1 MTDPGILR
9 VSVVEDDS
17 DIRAMLREVFSTTD
31 GFRLLNVFRSAEL
44 ALADKTTERPDV
56 MVVDINLPGMDG
68 IECVRQLSQRS
79 PGTQFL
85 MYTVYDDDKRI
96 FEALRLGAS
105 GFLLKNS
112 TPDEIVAAVR
122 GMHDGGA
129 PMSAAIARRVVDHF
143 KQRPSAVPI
152 AEAQLGERETE
163 VLKLLA
169 EGMLYKE
176 IAERLGIAVGT
187 VKNHVFRIYAKLQVQ
202 NRTEATNR
210 YFGR

>member
-1 MTDPGILR
+1 
-9 VSVVEDDS
+9 V
-17 DIRAMLREVFSTTD
+17 
-31 GFRLLNVFRSAEL
+31 
-44 ALADKTTERPDV
+44 DV
-56 MVVDINLPGMDG
+56 NLPGMDG
-68 IECVRQLSQRS
+68 IEFVRQMAERKK
-79 PGTQFL
+79 GIQFM

-96 FEALRLGAS
+96 FDALRFGAS

-122 GMHDGGA
+122 EIHDGGA

-152 AEAQLGERETE
+152 LEEHLGEREAE

-169 EGMLYKE
+169 EGLLYKE
-176 IAERLGIAVGT
+176 IAAQLGISIGT
-187 VKNHVFRIYAKLQVQ
+187 VKNHVFRVYAKLQVQ

>member
-1 MTDPGILR
+1 MDEGRLLR
-9 VSVVEDDS
+9 VSIVEDDA
-17 DIRAMLREVFSTTD
+17 DIRAMLREVFTTSA
-31 GFRLLNVFRSAEL
+31 GFRLVNTFRSTEQ
-44 ALADKTTERPDV
+44 ALADAGSERPDV

-68 IECVRQLSQRS
+68 IECVRQMSQRS

-96 FEALRLGAS
+96 FDALRLGAS

-112 TPDEIVAAVR
+112 TPDEIVAAAR
-122 GMHDGGA
+122 EIHDGGA

-187 VKNHVFRIYAKLQVQ
+187 VKNHVFRVYAKLQVQ

>member
-1 MTDPGILR
+1 MDEGRLLR
-9 VSVVEDDS
+9 VSIVEDDA
-17 DIRAMLREVFSTTD
+17 DIRAMLREVFTTAA
-31 GFRLLNVFRSAEL
+31 GFRLVNTFRSTEQ
-44 ALADKTTERPDV
+44 ALADIGTERPDV

-68 IECVRQLSQRS
+68 IECVRQMSLRD

-96 FEALRLGAS
+96 FDALRLGAS

-112 TPDEIVAAVR
+112 TPDEIVAAAR
-122 GMHDGGA
+122 EIYDGGA

-187 VKNHVFRIYAKLQVQ
+187 VKNHVFRVYAKLQVQ

>member
-1 MTDPGILR
+1 MAEAGPLR
-9 VSVVEDDS
+9 VSVVEDDA
-17 DIRAMLREVFSTTD
+17 DIRAMLREVFTTSD
-31 GFRLLNVFRSAEL
+31 GFRLVNTYRSSEL
-44 ALADKTTERPDV
+44 ALADVGTEQPDV
-56 MVVDINLPGMDG
+56 MVVDVNLPGMDG
-68 IECVRQLSQRS
+68 IEFVRQMAERKK
-79 PGTQFL
+79 GIQFM

-96 FEALRLGAS
+96 FDALRFGAS

-122 GMHDGGA
+122 EIHDGGA

-152 AEAQLGERETE
+152 LEEHLGEREAE

-169 EGMLYKE
+169 EGLLYKE
-176 IAERLGIAVGT
+176 IAAQLGISIGT
-187 VKNHVFRIYAKLQVQ
+187 VKNHVFRVYAKLQVQ

>member
-1 MTDPGILR
+1 MAEAGPLR
-9 VSVVEDDS
+9 VSVVEDDA
-17 DIRAMLREVFSTTD
+17 DIRAMLREVFTTTD
-31 GFRLLNVFRSAEL
+31 GFRLVNTFRSSEL
-44 ALADKTTERPDV
+44 ALADAGTEQPDV
-56 MVVDINLPGMDG
+56 MVVDVNLPGMDG
-68 IECVRQLSQRS
+68 IEFVRQMAERKK
-79 PGTQFL
+79 GIQFM

-96 FEALRLGAS
+96 FDALRFGAS

-112 TPDEIVAAVR
+112 SPDEIVAAVR
-122 GMHDGGA
+122 EIHDGGA

-152 AEAQLGERETE
+152 LEEHLGEREAE

-169 EGMLYKE
+169 EGLLYKE
-176 IAERLGIAVGT
+176 IAAQLGISIGT
-187 VKNHVFRIYAKLQVQ
+187 VKNHVFRVYAKLQVQ

>member
-1 MTDPGILR
+1 MAEAGPLR
-9 VSVVEDDS
+9 VSVVEDDA
-17 DIRAMLREVFSTTD
+17 DIRTMLREVFTTSE
-31 GFRLLNVFRSAEL
+31 GFRLVNAYRSSEL
-44 ALADKTTERPDV
+44 ALADAGTEQPDV
-56 MVVDINLPGMDG
+56 MVVDVNLPGMDG
-68 IECVRQLSQRS
+68 IEFVRQMAERKK
-79 PGTQFL
+79 GIQFM

-96 FEALRLGAS
+96 FDALRFGAS

-112 TPDEIVAAVR
+112 SPDEIVAAVR
-122 GMHDGGA
+122 EIHDGGA

-152 AEAQLGERETE
+152 VEEHLGDREAE

-169 EGMLYKE
+169 EGLLYKE
-176 IAERLGIAVGT
+176 IAAQLGISIGT
-187 VKNHVFRIYAKLQVQ
+187 VKNHVFRVYTKLQVQ

>member
-1 MTDPGILR
+1 M
-9 VSVVEDDS
+9 SVVEDDA
-17 DIRAMLREVFSTTD
+17 DIRAMLREVFTTTE
-31 GFRLLNVFRSAEL
+31 GFRLVNTFRSSEL
-44 ALADKTTERPDV
+44 ALADAGTELPDV
-56 MVVDINLPGMDG
+56 MVVDVNLPGMDG
-68 IECVRQLSQRS
+68 IEFVRQMAERKK
-79 PGTQFL
+79 GIQFM

-96 FEALRLGAS
+96 FDALRFGAS

-122 GMHDGGA
+122 EIHDGGA

-152 AEAQLGERETE
+152 VEEHLGEREAE

-169 EGMLYKE
+169 EGLLYKE
-176 IAERLGIAVGT
+176 IAAQLGISIGT
-187 VKNHVFRIYAKLQVQ
+187 VKNHVFRVYAKLQVQ